1 MFFDIYILS
10 SLYFD
15 LKHLKLDIFMVF
27 KYDNF
32 LYVLEIHLVYVYNLF
47 DAVVHAICR
56 KLSKSCEWKSMF

>member
-1 MFFDIYILS
+1 MFFDIYIYIELFI
-10 SLYFD
+10 FD

-32 LYVLEIHLVYVYNLF
+32 LYVLGMRLVYVYSLF

-56 KLSKSCEWKSMF
+56 KLSKR